1 MKEIFGYA
9 VGYVAAFIYMTL
21 LAAVVIA
28 FGVTFVV
35 GVISFATWQLPTA
48 LPSILG
54 AIRFCIALGSIIG
67 ALFVISKDGTKFAKE
82 AKERIIQ

>member
-1 MKEIFGYA
+1 MKEVFGYA

-35 GVISFATWQLPTA
+35 GVIAFASWQLPTA

-54 AIRFCIALGSIIG
+54 AIRFCIALGSVIG
-67 ALFVISKDGTKFAKE
+67 ILFAFSKDGTKFAKE

>member
-54 AIRFCIALGSIIG
+54 AIRFCIALGSVIG
-67 ALFVISKDGTKFAKE
+67 ILFAFSKDGTKFAKE
-82 AKERIIQ
+82 TKERITK